1 MTSDLNTAT
10 ILKDVVAFVEVWS
23 SNKMENYS
31 KTFAQQLMDM
41 GAKVSK
47 TFNKQVTHVVFK
59 DGHQGT
65 WKKAKKTGVKMV
77 SVLWVERCKE
87 TGAHVEETMY
97 QAVNES
103 NELPQPLNKRTHRC
117 MQPKDFEVK
126 TPENDKRLQKKLD
139 RMIKDLDEQKTSAA
153 TGVPVLL
160 FDKGGSIAY
169 SPTLAVL
176 QRGDAMA
183 QRLKEMKEK
192 RENLS
197 PTASQMTETSSSF
210 SSYRPSIGNSP
221 SAPFLQ
227 DLEEENKELN
237 SSFRELW
244 SKQIKNGTK
253 SSKKTGKGVNPVLKD
268 SLQSKSEME
277 VPDKCVIA
285 NNNLKS
291 CRTLHTP
298 EREILEKS
306 VGISKNTVGALPLMA
321 NEKPKKKQ
329 QAKKKSKSFLNES
342 PVKQGQQADP
352 HKEKTTEERCK
363 ISLDSVAKTATGTLS
378 NSVLKYFES
387 KDTCSSDGKHT
398 ASANSYLHE
407 NKVVGRSKRVK
418 SNRKS
423 MPAVSHLD
431 TSETHTT
438 SLVKSSLSNNRPTK
452 SLNCSPALDEMLFE
466 DYFSPVNIKESKGK
480 ARQTLVNLPSEI
492 SFFPPLLQQTR
503 GKRKRSQKDTDET
516 TNTSKRRS
524 NVNHVQ
530 APEIKTAEDA
540 SSEFAVKGMGK
551 ACNESSGEKT
561 KIDLN
566 LFSEDSVFFETK
578 QNKTRITVANNNAHS
593 LAKSRTSRCQSA
605 ASSNTPEQQQG
616 LPQNSS
622 LEFKFSAEQKGTT
635 DPPFSVSLKNTISIE
650 KGKFD
655 HPRAEK
661 QQLSLI
667 LVDCDGKDKS
677 QNNCVQSVQRSESD
691 TAACSERDSISET
704 FSEHTHKCDKET
716 MNKEKIK
723 KSNRTLVMTSMPTD
737 KQNTVIQVVDKLGG
751 FSLADK
757 VCETTTHVVTGGPR
771 RTLNVLLGIA
781 RGCWIVSFEWILWC
795 VQSEQWIPEEPY
807 ELSNHFPAAP
817 ICRLQRHL
825 SAGEYQQD
833 LFADQPVM
841 YLSPVSQPPC
851 DSLAELVLLC
861 GGKVCKTVRQ
871 AGVCVGEY
879 KGKLQPGTKYLSE
892 QWILDCITHNKKLPF
907 ENYYLD

>member
-1 MTSDLNTAT
+1 MTSSLNAAT

-31 KTFAQQLMDM
+31 KTFAQQLLDM

-65 WKKAKKTGVKMV
+65 WKKAKKTGVKLV

-87 TGAHVEETMY
+87 TGEHVEETMY

-103 NELPQPLNKRTHRC
+103 NELPQPVNKRTHRC
-117 MQPKDFEVK
+117 MQPKDFEVR

-139 RMIKDLDEQKTSAA
+139 RMIKDLDEQKTSAC
-153 TGVPVLL
+153 TGVPVLP
-160 FDKGGSIAY
+160 FDEDGSTAY
-169 SPTLAVL
+169 SPTLAVPL
-176 QRGDAMA
+176 RGDAMA

-197 PTASQMTETSSSF
+197 PTASQMIETSSSL

-221 SAPFLQ
+221 SMPFLQ

-237 SSFRELW
+237 SSFRELC

-253 SSKKTGKGVNPVLKD
+253 NGIKSSKKTETGVNPVQKD
-268 SLQSKSEME
+268 GLQSKSEME
-277 VPDKCVIA
+277 IPDKCIVA

-291 CRTLHTP
+291 CRTSHTP
-298 EREILEKS
+298 EREILERS
-306 VGISKNTVGALPLMA
+306 VGIAKNTVEALPLMA
-321 NEKPKKKQ
+321 NEKPKRTAKMQ
-329 QAKKKSKSFLNES
+329 QTKKKSKSFLNES
-342 PVKQGQQADP
+342 PVKERPQADP
-352 HKEKTTEERCK
+352 HKQKTTERCK
-363 ISLDSVAKTATGTLS
+363 ISLDNIAKTATGTLS
-378 NSVLKYFES
+378 NSILKYFES
-387 KDTCSSDGKHT
+387 KDSSLLHT
-398 ASANSYLHE
+398 ASANSSLHE
-407 NKVVGRSKRVK
+407 NKVVGKSKRVK

-423 MPAVSHLD
+423 MPAVSHSD
-431 TSETHTT
+431 PSETHNT
-438 SLVKSSLSNNRPTK
+438 SLVKSSLSNNRTPTK
-452 SLNCSPALDEMLFE
+452 SLNCSPALDEMLYE
-466 DYFSPVNIKESKGK
+466 DYFSPVNIKESKSK

-530 APEIKTAEDA
+530 VPEIKAAEDA
-540 SSEFAVKGMGK
+540 SSEFAVKAMGK
-551 ACNESSGEKT
+551 AFNESPGEKTT

-566 LFSEDSVFFETK
+566 IFSEDSVFFETK

-605 ASSNTPEQQQG
+605 ASLNTPEQQKG
-616 LPQNSS
+616 LSRNNS

-635 DPPFSVSLKNTISIE
+635 DTPFSMSLKNTISIE

-655 HPRAEK
+655 HLRAEK
-661 QQLSLI
+661 QELSLL
-667 LVDCDGKDKS
+667 LVDLDGKDKI

-691 TAACSERDSISET
+691 TAACGERDSISET

-716 MNKEKIK
+716 MNKEKRK
-723 KSNRTLVMTSMPTD
+723 KPNRTLVMTSMPTD

-751 FSLADK
+751 FSVADN

-781 RGCWIVSFEWILWC
+781 RGCWILSFEWILWC
-795 VQSEQWIPEEPY
+795 VESEQWIPEEPY

-817 ICRLQRHL
+817 VKTSTGTVAPIPFPSGEICELLQCVV
-825 SAGEYQQD
+825 SCGYQVQ
-833 LFADQPVM
+833 F
-841 YLSPVSQPPC
+841 
-851 DSLAELVLLC
+851 
-861 GGKVCKTVRQ
+861 
-871 AGVCVGEY
+871 
-879 KGKLQPGTKYLSE
+879 
-892 QWILDCITHNKKLPF
+892 ILPH
-907 ENYYLD
+907 